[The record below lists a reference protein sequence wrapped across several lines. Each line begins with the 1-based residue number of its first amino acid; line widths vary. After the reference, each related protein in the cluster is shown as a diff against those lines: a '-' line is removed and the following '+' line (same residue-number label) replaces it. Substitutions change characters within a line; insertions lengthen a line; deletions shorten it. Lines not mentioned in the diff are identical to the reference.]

1 MDFNVFLNEFKDHT
15 NEFVKAEAKK
25 AFLLW
30 LNEMLPTVKGIASDY
45 IEALQKSSES
55 ENGWDKFRD
64 RVFLPCAVNGI
75 VWLAEKALEG
85 MLSKQ

>member
-25 AFLLW
+25 AFLSW

-45 IEALQKSSES
+45 IEA
-55 ENGWDKFRD
+55 
-64 RVFLPCAVNGI
+64 
-75 VWLAEKALEG
+75 
-85 MLSKQ
+85 